1 MRAADVHAWR
11 LFPDPFPGVLRAVT
25 ASCNDASAIGSD
37 APEATPLRG
46 SEKSQRLRL
55 QNLG

>member
-1 MRAADVHAWR
+1 MAA
-11 LFPDPFPGVLRAVT
+11 FPDPFPGVLRAVT
-25 ASCNDASAIGSD
+25 ASYNDASAIGTD

-46 SEKSQRLRL
+46 SEKEPGVRL